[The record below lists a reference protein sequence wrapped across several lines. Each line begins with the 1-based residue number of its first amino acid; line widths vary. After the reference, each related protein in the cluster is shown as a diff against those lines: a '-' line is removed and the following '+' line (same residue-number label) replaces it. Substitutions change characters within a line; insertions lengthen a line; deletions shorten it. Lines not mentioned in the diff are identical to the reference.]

1 MKTWLNERGKYLDV
15 VNVVAGV
22 ALALSP
28 WYLAYAAGGAAVWNA
43 VIVGAAIALIAIT
56 AVARF
61 HQAEEWVNL
70 LLGLWAIAA
79 PWLLGFAA
87 VTGAV
92 AAHVIVGIVV
102 AAVAAYR
109 LWSDGHWSLTA

>member
-1 MKTWLNERGKYLDV
+1 M
-15 VNVVAGV
+15 
-22 ALALSP
+22 
-28 WYLAYAAGGAAVWNA
+28 
-43 VIVGAAIALIAIT
+43 IVGAAIAVIAIA

-87 VTGAV
+87 VTGA
-92 AAHVIVGIVV
+92 AAVHVIVGVVV
-102 AAVAAYR
+102 AAIAAYR
-109 LWSDGHWSLTA
+109 LWSSGQSSLTV